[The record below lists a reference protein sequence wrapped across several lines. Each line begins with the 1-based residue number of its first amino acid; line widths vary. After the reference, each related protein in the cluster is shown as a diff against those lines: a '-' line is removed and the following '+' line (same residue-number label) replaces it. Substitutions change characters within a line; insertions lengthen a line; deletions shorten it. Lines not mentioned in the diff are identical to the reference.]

1 MSPTKIS
8 GKRNIGIEVT
18 RGLHRAPSVTRW
30 KMDILDTLKNMA
42 ELDSGIIPK
51 SVWVSGGKI
60 NEGRWGSMSEN
71 EIRKS
76 RRKFRKLWRQACKEL
91 NVDTSRTYSPRLRLK
106 LVDIYLK
113 KKVKKSLQA
122 RAK

>member
-1 MSPTKIS
+1 
-8 GKRNIGIEVT
+8 
-18 RGLHRAPSVTRW
+18 
-30 KMDILDTLKNMA
+30 MDILDTLKNMA

-51 SVWVSGGKI
+51 NVWVSGGKI
-60 NEGRWGSMSEN
+60 NEGRWGSMSED
-71 EIRKS
+71 EIRIS
-76 RRKFRKLWRQACKEL
+76 RRKFRKLWRRACKEL
-91 NVDTSRTYSPRLRLK
+91 NVDASRTYSPRLRLK